1 MDPKTSKAAFAK
13 AHGREV
19 GDTSSSKSLDDNF
32 IKVFALLP
40 DNSSSTTKYYQ
51 ISSDIH
57 EHHIHHWKILKI
69 HQAWW
74 TWITWRFQQRTS
86 RKNAQ
91 RRVAEIRRLN
101 GKLHAKETVG
111 HPGCRLAVPCHGQ
124 STNITIYASFANKKQ
139 KQKTETIKKLYTVNV
154 Y

>member
-40 DNSSSTTKYYQ
+40 DNSSSTTKYHQ

-57 EHHIHHWKILKI
+57 EHHIHH
-69 HQAWW
+69 
-74 TWITWRFQQRTS
+74 
-86 RKNAQ
+86 
-91 RRVAEIRRLN
+91 
-101 GKLHAKETVG
+101 
-111 HPGCRLAVPCHGQ
+111 
-124 STNITIYASFANKKQ
+124 
-139 KQKTETIKKLYTVNV
+139 
-154 Y
+154 